1 VKSVGI
7 DTNILLRLIV
17 NDDPEQRKAVLRF
30 GSMLNREY
38 RGFVSLVNLVEM
50 DWALC
55 SQYGFTRKQ
64 SIESIRKVTQM
75 RGVDVESHQVVGRA
89 LMLADDRNVDLAD
102 ALIAGQAAENDC
114 PVTFTLDKRAAAR
127 IPGMEL
133 LT

>member
-1 VKSVGI
+1 MMIPNSAKPSSG
-7 DTNILLRLIV
+7 L
-17 NDDPEQRKAVLRF
+17 AS
-30 GSMLNREY
+30 GLNHEY

-55 SQYGFTRKQ
+55 SQYGFSRKQ

-75 RGVDVESHQVVGRA
+75 RGIDVESHQAVGRA

-102 ALIAGQAAENDC
+102 ALIAEKAAENGC

-133 LT
+133 LA

>member
-1 VKSVGI
+1 MKSVGI

-17 NDDPEQRKAVLRF
+17 NDDPEQRQLVLRF

-55 SQYGFTRKQ
+55 SQYGFSRKQ
-64 SIESIRKVTQM
+64 SIESIRMVTQM
-75 RGVDVESHQVVGRA
+75 RGVDVESHPAVRRA
-89 LMLADDRNVDLAD
+89 LLLVEERNVDLAD
-102 ALIAGQAAENDC
+102 ALIAGQAAENGC
-114 PVTFTLDKRAAAR
+114 GITFTLDKRAAAR

-133 LT
+133 LA

>member
-1 VKSVGI
+1 MKNVGI

-17 NDDPEQRKAVLRF
+17 NDDPEQRKAVLKF
-30 GSMLNREY
+30 GSGLNHEY

-55 SQYGFTRKQ
+55 SQYGFSRKQ

-75 RGVDVESHQVVGRA
+75 RGVDVESHQAVRRA

-102 ALIAGQAAENDC
+102 ALIAEKAAENDC
-114 PVTFTLDKRAAAR
+114 SVTLTLDKRAASR
-127 IPGMEL
+127 IHGMEL
-133 LT
+133 LA